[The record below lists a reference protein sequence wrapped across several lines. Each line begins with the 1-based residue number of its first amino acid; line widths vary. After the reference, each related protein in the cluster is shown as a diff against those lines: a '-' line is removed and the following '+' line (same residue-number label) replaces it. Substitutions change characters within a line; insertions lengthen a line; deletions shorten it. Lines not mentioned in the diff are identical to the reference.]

1 MPRLSLLFLLLNL
14 AVLPT
19 YANSSEYDEHKP
31 IGWGS
36 VESVTTGSEDEN
48 QVTVTTFDQL
58 KAEFK
63 GTDKKTI
70 FISGELKV
78 DGQYS
83 FDKVQNKTLY
93 GLPGSAL
100 VNDVHSE
107 TVSKS
112 GIMMIKNSSNIIL
125 RNLTFK
131 GAGAYDIDGN
141 DNLTLQNCQHI
152 WVDHCDFQDGVDGN
166 FDVNNSSDF
175 ISVTWCRFRYLIAP
189 WAGGSGGSN
198 AHCFSNLVGGSDS
211 NASKDEGH
219 LNITYANCWWDEGCI
234 ERMPRVRFGKV
245 HILNCLYTSSKTNY
259 CVGGGYRSNI
269 YIENSTFVKVKNP
282 WKKYATSGSYTD
294 YNVTLK
300 GNLGVDIK
308 LGKDG
313 IGTEDNQQKSGNISY
328 FIPSDH
334 YTYTAYDASLV
345 QETVSN
351 EKTGAGATLE
361 KNQLNATSITSIRQ
375 DISDDDVIYDLMGK
389 RVYNIEKSGIY
400 IRNGRKMIMR

>member
-1 MPRLSLLFLLLNL
+1 MHRISLSILLFNL
-14 AVLPT
+14 AILST
-19 YANSSEYDEHKP
+19 HAIASNHDEFKP
-31 IGWGS
+31 VGWGS

-48 QVTVTTFDQL
+48 QVTVTTFDEL
-58 KAEFK
+58 KTAFK

-78 DGQYS
+78 DGQVA

-131 GAGAYDIDGN
+131 GAGAYDMDGN

-166 FDVNNSSDF
+166 FDVNNGSDY

-198 AHCFSNLVGGSDS
+198 THCYSNLVGGGDG
-211 NASKDEGH
+211 NASKDEDH

-259 CVGGGYRSNI
+259 CVGGGYRSNL
-269 YIENSTFVKVKNP
+269 YIENSAFINVKNP
-282 WKKYATSGSYTD
+282 WKNYATKTGYTD

-300 GNLGVDIK
+300 GNLGVGTK
-308 LGKDG
+308 
-313 IGTEDNQQKSGNISY
+313 GTEDKQEKKGDISY

-351 EKTGAGATLE
+351 EKTGAGATLKE
-361 KNQLNATSITSIRQ
+361 SQLNATSITNIRQ
-375 DISDDDVIYDLMGK
+375 NISDDDVIYDLMGK

-400 IRNGRKMIMR
+400 IRNGRKVIMK